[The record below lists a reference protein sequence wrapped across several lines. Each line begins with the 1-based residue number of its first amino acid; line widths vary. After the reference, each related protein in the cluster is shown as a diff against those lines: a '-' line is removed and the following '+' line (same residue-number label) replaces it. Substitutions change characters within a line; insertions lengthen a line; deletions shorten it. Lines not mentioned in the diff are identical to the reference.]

1 MILVFIQ
8 QNQQLEHQPMTK
20 ALWIVEA
27 FLRGLHL
34 PVFRK
39 TCQQFD
45 SWDNTAACSRIS
57 AEDGWILVSSLRGI
71 GRFEQRWKLVSS
83 HRQKPRHASV
93 ESCNAGRLQ
102 CNNDRRLKKVFFRTT
117 LSAQEACNVIC
128 GTCAFSF
135 MLDSAFSF
143 SRLNR
148 YSKMLH

>member
-8 QNQQLEHQPMTK
+8 QNQQVEHQPMTK

-27 FLRGLHL
+27 FLRGPHL

-45 SWDNTAACSRIS
+45 SWENTAACSGIS
-57 AEDGWILVSSLRGI
+57 AEDGWILVSSLWGI

-83 HRQKPRHASV
+83 RHASV
-93 ESCNAGRLQ
+93 GSCNAGRLRSS
-102 CNNDRRLKKVFFRTT
+102 NDGRSKRFIFRNT
-117 LSAQEACNVIC
+117 LSAQEACNVMSIWN
-128 GTCAFSF
+128 

-143 SRLNR
+143 MLDIALSFSRLSK
-148 YSKMLH
+148 YSELLH